1 MAPAINTATSTRPT
15 STDRYAS
22 TVAHDVD
29 ALFALPPEEFTAAR
43 DELAKSLE
51 ERQAAKEVKALRR
64 PTTAAWAV
72 NQTVRRHPD
81 ALERLLAAGREVR
94 SAQRRAASG
103 LSAPTFG
110 KAIAERRRLVIELTD
125 LATAILEEAGR
136 PAELQTRAIAN
147 TFEAAAADEAAAE
160 AVAAGR
166 LSKELTP
173 PAGFEG
179 LGGFEVLE
187 GEGVDEAA
195 EEEGPDPAAARAA
208 RLAEKWRTR
217 LATARE
223 ELRAAERA
231 ADEAARR
238 AADLERDLARARREA
253 EDADAKRDRIA
264 RKVQEAERKLE
275 EVSEP

>member
-1 MAPAINTATSTRPT
+1 
-15 STDRYAS
+15 
-22 TVAHDVD
+22 VAEDVD

-43 DELAKSLE
+43 DRLAKE
-51 ERQAAKEVKALRR
+51 MEDREAAKGVKALRR
-64 PTTAAWAV
+64 PTAAAWAV

-94 SAQRRAASG
+94 AAQRRAASG
-103 LSAPTFG
+103 LSAPAFAT
-110 KAIAERRRLVIELTD
+110 AITERRRLVIEMTD
-125 LATAILEEAGR
+125 LATAVLTETGR
-136 PAELQTRAIAN
+136 PAEPQARAIAN

-187 GEGVDEAA
+187 GEGEAEAA
-195 EEEGPDPAAARAA
+195 EGPDPAEARAA
-208 RLAEKWRTR
+208 RLVEKWRTR

-223 ELRAAERA
+223 ELRTAERDA
-231 ADEAARR
+231 QEADRQTAE
-238 AADLERDLARARREA
+238 LERDLGRARREA
-253 EDADAKRDRIA
+253 ESASAKRDRIA
-264 RKVQEAERKLE
+264 ARVEEAERKLE
-275 EVSEP
+275 EASEP

>member
-1 MAPAINTATSTRPT
+1 MTSRAATS
-15 STDRYAS
+15 SARYAS

-94 SAQRRAASG
+94 LAQRRAASG

-110 KAIAERRRLVIELTD
+110 KAIAQRRRLVIELTD

-136 PAELQTRAIAN
+136 PAEPQTRAIAN

-179 LGGFEVLE
+179 LGGVEGLGGGGVDQAAE
-187 GEGVDEAA
+187 GERP
-195 EEEGPDPAAARAA
+195 GPAGA
-208 RLAEKWRTR
+208 R
-217 LATARE
+217 LATARGE
-223 ELRAAERA
+223 RRAAERA
-231 ADEAARR
+231 AEEAARL
-238 AADLERDLARARREA
+238 ASGVERDLARARREA
-253 EDADAKRDRIA
+253 EDAEAKRERIA
-264 RKVQEAERKLE
+264 RKVEEAERKLE

>member
-1 MAPAINTATSTRPT
+1 MGSGPPGPWGGPSLSPRNSVPHSPHTNMTSRAATSSGPAGSGSSRVRSRATPRSIQTPTARMAPAINTATSTRPT
-15 STDRYAS
+15 STARYAS

-64 PTTAAWAV
+64 PTTTAW
-72 NQTVRRHPD
+72 
-81 ALERLLAAGREVR
+81 
-94 SAQRRAASG
+94 
-103 LSAPTFG
+103 
-110 KAIAERRRLVIELTD
+110 
-125 LATAILEEAGR
+125 
-136 PAELQTRAIAN
+136 
-147 TFEAAAADEAAAE
+147 EAAAAEEAAAE

-166 LSKELTP
+166 LSRELPP

-195 EEEGPDPAAARAA
+195 EEERPDPAAVRAA

-231 ADEAARR
+231 ADEATRR